1 MVVLA
6 AGLALKLGHVHGPA
20 PFEDPDVSDVHMLY
34 VQRQLNVGATPYLD
48 YRPYDPSASPKP
60 LPPGATQSAGWVE
73 YPVGIGAAMWAAAQ
87 PAHNADQFLLVTAIG
102 LSAAALLTVVLL
114 APTGPRAYLFAAS
127 PVLLVYAFHN
137 WDLLPVA
144 AVTAAITALRNQ
156 RTGAAGALLGA
167 GAILKIYPLL
177 LVPAFVA
184 SRWLQ
189 GDRRGAAT
197 LAGAAAAVV
206 MAANLPIMLANYQGW
221 RTPYTFQQNRP
232 PDINSVWFWMH
243 HHFTI
248 SNVNLASGALTAAL
262 VIAGVICV
270 RYGAS
275 PVAVAAATI
284 AGTIAIGK
292 VASPQYALWLLP
304 FFALLTVRLRW
315 WVLFTVSELIFW
327 SAFFAQGYLGTH
339 GSGYVEPAVFL
350 RAIVLAALI
359 PVFLLSRDVLPL
371 RATEHTT

>member
-1 MVVLA
+1 
-6 AGLALKLGHVHGPA
+6 
-20 PFEDPDVSDVHMLY
+20 
-34 VQRQLNVGATPYLD
+34 
-48 YRPYDPSASPKP
+48 
-60 LPPGATQSAGWVE
+60 
-73 YPVGIGAAMWAAAQ
+73 AMWAAAQ